1 MQKRDDPVCA
11 KELGS
16 DSAPGCSQLD
26 FRWLW
31 PFLVMIEAKDAAG
44 VSMCVCGCRYCC
56 FDVFD
61 FMSSS

>member
-16 DSAPGCSQLD
+16 DSAPGCSRLD

-44 VSMCVCGCRYCC
+44 GIDVCVWVQVLFCV
-56 FDVFD
+56 DVLI
-61 FMSSS
+61 S